1 MDIMQNAESGDEI
14 DLRILN
20 EDGKQLCIAGGLDF
34 CLVDLKVYDTKTQNF
49 YNQEVILWASQF
61 PEETF

>member
-34 CLVDLKVYDTKTQNF
+34 CLADLKVYDTKTQNF
-49 YNQEVILWASQF
+49 
-61 PEETF
+61 